1 MPSRLVVY
9 VAEVIVGVNVLPLR
23 LNHAPSQH
31 LQHQSRLE
39 IRPNHAPNQH
49 LQHQF
54 RLEILV
60 AATQLVQMNVLG
72 IRNGV
77 YLGDVIPVQILQ
89 SILIGAEGMEST
101 EVQVASVPMTHVVP
115 VGAVSSKKRLENL
128 NRRRL
133 LQLHVHHQQLPLAQQ
148 DRLRQLLQ

>member
-1 MPSRLVVY
+1 MPSKPVVY
-9 VAEVIVGVNVLPLR
+9 VAEVIVGVNALPLR
-23 LNHAPSQH
+23 PNHAPNQQ

-39 IRPNHAPNQH
+39 I
-49 LQHQF
+49 
-54 RLEILV
+54 LV
-60 AATQLVQMNVLG
+60 VAVQLVQMNVLG

-77 YLGDVIPVQILQ
+77 YLEDVIPVQILE

-101 EVQVASVPMTHVVP
+101 EVQVASAPMTHVVP
-115 VGAVSSKKRLENL
+115 VEAVSLKKRHENL

-133 LQLHVHHQQLPLAQQ
+133 LQLHVHHQHLPLAQQ